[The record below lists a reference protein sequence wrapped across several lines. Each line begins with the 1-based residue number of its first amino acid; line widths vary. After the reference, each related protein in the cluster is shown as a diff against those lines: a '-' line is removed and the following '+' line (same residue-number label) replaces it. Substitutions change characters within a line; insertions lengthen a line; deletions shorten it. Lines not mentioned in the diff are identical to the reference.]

1 MESSKYPQALPVG
14 TALLSPGTAGNPPRR
29 YIIQGVLGAGGFGI
43 TYKATTRI
51 TFQNLPVDISVAIK
65 EHFVNRDCRRSHD
78 GSVTSTD
85 GYRDEVEA
93 SRKAFRTEA
102 RRLNEISGRCPYII
116 SVNEVFDANETTYY
130 VMEFVDGKTLS
141 DYVSHHVANTG
152 RPLSEEEALALFRP
166 LSEAVSFLHDNRVLH
181 QDIKPGN
188 VMLCL
193 NEHGRLYPKLIDFG
207 LSKHYDAQ
215 GQPTSTINMAGYS
228 EGYAP
233 LEQYRGVSSF
243 APTVDVYALGA
254 TLYFM
259 LTGTRPRPAGDMLPD
274 DIRTAL
280 LSAGVSTVTCEAVVH
295 AMEESRNYRT
305 PDVRTFM
312 QELGGAENHT
322 ERPISPTPRSDIRQE
337 TPFQTKVEE
346 IKDAAAPKKK
356 SRGKA
361 KALIIFSVLLLLL
374 AGGFA
379 APSLFDGC
387 SDSDKHSQESS
398 TAYQDS
404 IATADSIAA
413 AIAEYEQMQA
423 DSAHRADSLERERL
437 SKQEKSQPKPNNSK
451 KGNNK
456 DNTVIIYKG
465 NNVGSK
471 IKSNKGE
478 SDITPTDI
486 RKVATENDKENN
498 VKGGRGDTEL

>member
-29 YIIQGVLGAGGFGI
+29 YVIQGVLGAGGFGI

-280 LSAGVSTVTCEAVVH
+280 LAAGVSTVTCEAVIH

-356 SRGKA
+356 SKGKA

-379 APSLFDGC
+379 APSLFD
-387 SDSDKHSQESS
+387 SFSKPKKHSRSEDVDITKEYDRGNVIVVKEKKKENPAETVKEKKKENPKS
-398 TAYQDS
+398 APKYQS
-404 IATADSIAA
+404 
-413 AIAEYEQMQA
+413 
-423 DSAHRADSLERERL
+423 
-437 SKQEKSQPKPNNSK
+437 NNSK
-451 KGNNK
+451 KDNNK
-456 DNTVIIYKG
+456 DNIVKQP
-465 NNVGSK
+465 VSSK
-471 IKSNKGE
+471 IKSGKGE
-478 SDITPTDI
+478 SGYTPTDI
-486 RKVATENDKENN
+486 QKGTTNNDKEN
-498 VKGGRGDTEL
+498 KGVTGGGDTDF

>member
-29 YIIQGVLGAGGFGI
+29 YVIQGVLGAGGFGI

-312 QELGGAENHT
+312 QELGGTGSHT

-346 IKDAAAPKKK
+346 IKDETTPKKK

-379 APSLFDGC
+379 APSLFDSC
-387 SDSDKHSQESS
+387 SDPDKKGSNKGKSEDVTITKEDGRGNVKLETVKDKKKESPVETVKEKKKENPKSAQKTKSD
-398 TAYQDS
+398 
-404 IATADSIAA
+404 
-413 AIAEYEQMQA
+413 
-423 DSAHRADSLERERL
+423 
-437 SKQEKSQPKPNNSK
+437 NSK
-451 KGNNK
+451 KDNN
-456 DNTVIIYKG
+456 KG

-471 IKSNKGE
+471 IKSGKGE
-478 SDITPTDI
+478 SGYTPTDI
-486 RKVATENDKENN
+486 QKVTTNNNKEKDV
-498 VKGGRGDTEL
+498 VKGGGDTDF

>member
-312 QELGGAENHT
+312 QELGGTGSHT

-387 SDSDKHSQESS
+387 SDPDKKGSNKGKSEDVTITKEDGRGNVKLETVKTKKEESPVE
-398 TAYQDS
+398 TVK
-404 IATADSIAA
+404 
-413 AIAEYEQMQA
+413 EKKKENPE
-423 DSAHRADSLERERL
+423 SA
-437 SKQEKSQPKPNNSK
+437 PKTKPDNSK

-456 DNTVIIYKG
+456 DNTVIYKE

-478 SDITPTDI
+478 SGKTPTDI
-486 RKVATENDKENN
+486 QKVTTNNNKE
-498 VKGGRGDTEL
+498 KSDITGGGDTAF

>member
-1 MESSKYPQALPVG
+1 
-14 TALLSPGTAGNPPRR
+14 
-29 YIIQGVLGAGGFGI
+29 
-43 TYKATTRI
+43 
-51 TFQNLPVDISVAIK
+51 
-65 EHFVNRDCRRSHD
+65 
-78 GSVTSTD
+78 
-85 GYRDEVEA
+85 
-93 SRKAFRTEA
+93 
-102 RRLNEISGRCPYII
+102 
-116 SVNEVFDANETTYY
+116 
-130 VMEFVDGKTLS
+130 
-141 DYVSHHVANTG
+141 
-152 RPLSEEEALALFRP
+152 
-166 LSEAVSFLHDNRVLH
+166 
-181 QDIKPGN
+181 
-188 VMLCL
+188 
-193 NEHGRLYPKLIDFG
+193 
-207 LSKHYDAQ
+207 
-215 GQPTSTINMAGYS
+215 
-228 EGYAP
+228 
-233 LEQYRGVSSF
+233 
-243 APTVDVYALGA
+243 
-254 TLYFM
+254 
-259 LTGTRPRPAGDMLPD
+259 
-274 DIRTAL
+274 
-280 LSAGVSTVTCEAVVH
+280 
-295 AMEESRNYRT
+295 MEESRNYRT

-312 QELGGAENHT
+312 QELGGTGSHT
-322 ERPISPTPRSDIRQE
+322 KRPISPTPRSDIRQE

>member
-116 SVNEVFDANETTYY
+116 SVNEVFDANDTTYY

-141 DYVSHHVANTG
+141 DYVCHHVENTG

-166 LSEAVSFLHDNRVLH
+166 LSEAVCFLHDNRVLH

-193 NEHGRLYPKLIDFG
+193 NEQGRLYPKLIDFG

-233 LEQYRGVSSF
+233 LEQYRGIKNF

-259 LTGTRPRPAGDMLPD
+259 LTGTRPRAAGDMLPD

-280 LSAGVSTVTCEAVVH
+280 LAAGVSTVTCEAVVH

-312 QELGGAENHT
+312 QELEQTGSHMAT
-322 ERPISPTPRSDIRQE
+322 PVSPTPISNTRPE
-337 TPFQTKVEE
+337 KPFRAKVEE
-346 IKDAAAPKKK
+346 IQEGGAPNKK
-356 SRGKA
+356 SKGKTI
-361 KALIIFSVLLLLL
+361 ALMISSALLLLIGSFFV
-374 AGGFA
+374 AR
-379 APSLFDGC
+379 SVFDGC
-387 SDSDKHSQESS
+387 SSPTKISHDSTTVD
-398 TAYQDS
+398 QDS

-437 SKQEKSQPKPNNSK
+437 SRQKKSQPKTNKPTHSSK
-451 KGNNK
+451 ENP
-456 DNTVIIYKG
+456 VE
-465 NNVGSK
+465 SK
-471 IKSNKGE
+471 IKPKKKG
-478 SDITPTDI
+478 TDNI
-486 RKVATENDKENN
+486 PSEPEYAPKREA
-498 VKGGRGDTEL
+498 

>member
-29 YIIQGVLGAGGFGI
+29 YVIQGVLGAGGFGI

-78 GSVTSTD
+78 GSVSSTD

-102 RRLNEISGRCPYII
+102 RRLNEISGQCPYII

-312 QELGGAENHT
+312 QELEQTGSHMAT
-322 ERPISPTPRSDIRQE
+322 PVSPTPISNSRPE
-337 TPFQTKVEE
+337 EPFRAKVEE
-346 IKDAAAPKKK
+346 IQDGVAPNKKPK
-356 SRGKA
+356 GKTI
-361 KALIIFSVLLLLL
+361 ALMISSALLLLI
-374 AGGFA
+374 GGFFVA
-379 APSLFDGC
+379 RSVFDGC
-387 SDSDKHSQESS
+387 SSPTKISHDSTTVD
-398 TAYQDS
+398 QDS

-437 SKQEKSQPKPNNSK
+437 SRQKKSQPKTNKPTPSSK
-451 KGNNK
+451 EYH
-456 DNTVIIYKG
+456 IE
-465 NNVGSK
+465 SK
-471 IKSNKGE
+471 IKTKKKDTGT
-478 SDITPTDI
+478 TPEELLP
-486 RKVATENDKENN
+486 KASENGKNQDETR
-498 VKGGRGDTEL
+498 GGGDTTL

>member
-78 GSVTSTD
+78 GSVSSTD

-102 RRLNEISGRCPYII
+102 RRLNEISGQCPYII

-207 LSKHYDAQ
+207 LSKHYDAK

-280 LSAGVSTVTCEAVVH
+280 LAAGVSTVTCEAVVH

-346 IKDAAAPKKK
+346 IKDATAPNKKK
-356 SRGKA
+356 SKGKA

-379 APSLFDGC
+379 APSLFEAF
-387 SDSDKHSQESS
+387 SKPKKHSRSENVTIPKEDGRGNVKVETPKGKKKENPES
-398 TAYQDS
+398 A
-404 IATADSIAA
+404 
-413 AIAEYEQMQA
+413 
-423 DSAHRADSLERERL
+423 
-437 SKQEKSQPKPNNSK
+437 PKTKPDNSK

-456 DNTVIIYKG
+456 DNTVIYKE

-478 SDITPTDI
+478 SGKTPTDI
-486 RKVATENDKENN
+486 QKVTTNNDKEN
-498 VKGGRGDTEL
+498 KGVTGGGDTDF

>member
-29 YIIQGVLGAGGFGI
+29 YVIQGVLGAGGFGI

-102 RRLNEISGRCPYII
+102 RRLNEISGQCPYII

-280 LSAGVSTVTCEAVVH
+280 LAAGVSTVTCEAVVH

-356 SRGKA
+356 SKGKA

-379 APSLFDGC
+379 APSLFD
-387 SDSDKHSQESS
+387 SFSKPKKHSRSEDVDITKEYDRGNVIVVKEKKKENPAETVKEKKKENPKS
-398 TAYQDS
+398 APKYQS
-404 IATADSIAA
+404 
-413 AIAEYEQMQA
+413 
-423 DSAHRADSLERERL
+423 
-437 SKQEKSQPKPNNSK
+437 NNSK
-451 KGNNK
+451 KDNNK
-456 DNTVIIYKG
+456 DNIVKQP
-465 NNVGSK
+465 VSSK
-471 IKSNKGE
+471 IKSGKGE
-478 SDITPTDI
+478 SGYTPTDI
-486 RKVATENDKENN
+486 KEGTTNKEKE
-498 VKGGRGDTEL
+498 VKYVIGRGDEDL

>member
-29 YIIQGVLGAGGFGI
+29 YVIQGVLGAGGFGI

-280 LSAGVSTVTCEAVVH
+280 LAAGVSTVTCEAVVH

-312 QELGGAENHT
+312 QELGGTGSHT

-346 IKDAAAPKKK
+346 IKDATAPNKKK
-356 SRGKA
+356 SKGKA

-387 SDSDKHSQESS
+387 SDSDKKGSSKGKSEDVTITKKDGRGNVKVETVKEKKKESPVE
-398 TAYQDS
+398 TV
-404 IATADSIAA
+404 
-413 AIAEYEQMQA
+413 
-423 DSAHRADSLERERL
+423 
-437 SKQEKSQPKPNNSK
+437 KEKKKENPKPVPKTKSDSSK

-456 DNTVIIYKG
+456 DNTLLPPKANHLSSI
-465 NNVGSK
+465 
-471 IKSNKGE
+471 
-478 SDITPTDI
+478 
-486 RKVATENDKENN
+486 
-498 VKGGRGDTEL
+498 

>member
-14 TALLSPGTAGNPPRR
+14 TALVSPGTAGNPPRR

-116 SVNEVFDANETTYY
+116 SVNEVFDANDTTYY

-141 DYVSHHVANTG
+141 DYVCHHVENTG

-166 LSEAVSFLHDNRVLH
+166 LSEAVCFLHDNRVLH

-193 NEHGRLYPKLIDFG
+193 NEQGRLYPKLIDFG

-233 LEQYRGVSSF
+233 LEQYRGIKNF

-259 LTGTRPRPAGDMLPD
+259 LTGTRPRAAGDMLPD

-280 LSAGVSTVTCEAVVH
+280 LAAGVSTVTCEAVVH
-295 AMEESRNYRT
+295 AMEESRNHRT

-312 QELGGAENHT
+312 QELERT
-322 ERPISPTPRSDIRQE
+322 EVGTVQIEDDEPIAPGCSIEELDNINAHNGTADADDKPKEPVKKPAHKKSYAWIGILITALLICAAAGYIAWDQTSHKKPPRKEASEEITIEKEEGRG
-337 TPFQTKVEE
+337 KVEKRIVKE
-346 IKDAAAPKKK
+346 RSKKDVIRPKVNNDSTKTELIQPKKSSVKPSAK
-356 SRGKA
+356 S
-361 KALIIFSVLLLLL
+361 SN
-374 AGGFA
+374 
-379 APSLFDGC
+379 
-387 SDSDKHSQESS
+387 SS
-398 TAYQDS
+398 KNT
-404 IATADSIAA
+404 
-413 AIAEYEQMQA
+413 
-423 DSAHRADSLERERL
+423 
-437 SKQEKSQPKPNNSK
+437 SK
-451 KGNNK
+451 KPDPSSENNK
-456 DNTVIIYKG
+456 EKKQVT
-465 NNVGSK
+465 
-471 IKSNKGE
+471 
-478 SDITPTDI
+478 
-486 RKVATENDKENN
+486 
-498 VKGGRGDTEL
+498 GGGDRELEFH